1 MEKYRSANLR
11 LANSQCKFERT
22 KSQSEIGATNGFALV
37 ETIVALLIL
46 SFALVGLLTMV
57 QYARV
62 RAIANYNDRYVLL
75 RLDGEMQRIKYNY
88 ETTGGFGLLNV
99 AVFQI
104 PNPGNYASRPI
115 SVTVTFSR
123 TMDWDLAIGGNIGYH
138 KIVATAEWNENLPRL
153 GGQRIRAER
162 RFITLREDY
171 FFQAQGN

>member
-1 MEKYRSANLR
+1 M
-11 LANSQCKFERT
+11 
-22 KSQSEIGATNGFALV
+22 

-88 ETTGGFGLLNV
+88 ETTGSFGLLN
-99 AVFQI
+99 ASVFQI
-104 PNPGNYASRPI
+104 PNPGNYTARPI
-115 SVTVTFSR
+115 TVTINFSR
-123 TMDWDLAIGGNIGYH
+123 SMEWDFAIGSNVGFYI
-138 KIVATAEWNENLPRL
+138 IVATAEWNENLPRL
-153 GGQRIRAER
+153 GGRGIRPER

-171 FFQAQGN
+171 FFQAQEN